1 MSWTACHFL
10 TSVGES
16 LKQAGFIMRLEGQ
29 PLTADLE
36 DFLPDFKFAFE
47 GAGEEA
53 GGFYYTTQRCQELN
67 DHFGD
72 LLHKIRDLE
81 VTHPSQHLFL
91 HATCTV
97 TGAAASA
104 RMRAKHTSYELAP
117 INFTLAIPVKSVRRR
132 QHQAACLPFPSASCI
147 FCAAALYLRVAR
159 ASQHVKQVLYAKR
172 TVDMPH
178 CWLASCRTASASSWS
193 RGSGSMHRSCMR
205 PQLWPRRWIVWL
217 PWPCLRTSTTS
228 AARS

>member
-1 MSWTACHFL
+1 MSHELAACHFP
-10 TSVGES
+10 TTVGVS

-81 VTHPSQHLFL
+81 ANALSPHLSL
-91 HATCTV
+91 YATCTV
-97 TGAAASA
+97 TGTAASA
-104 RMRAKHTSYELAP
+104 RTRAKHASHQVAP
-117 INFTLAIPVKSVRRR
+117 SDFTLAIPVKIVQCR
-132 QHQAACLPFPSASCI
+132 QCQAVCSPFLLQAASSVMRLCASM
-147 FCAAALYLRVAR
+147 R
-159 ASQHVKQVLYAKR
+159 
-172 TVDMPH
+172 
-178 CWLASCRTASASSWS
+178 
-193 RGSGSMHRSCMR
+193 RG
-205 PQLWPRRWIVWL
+205 
-217 PWPCLRTSTTS
+217 
-228 AARS
+228 